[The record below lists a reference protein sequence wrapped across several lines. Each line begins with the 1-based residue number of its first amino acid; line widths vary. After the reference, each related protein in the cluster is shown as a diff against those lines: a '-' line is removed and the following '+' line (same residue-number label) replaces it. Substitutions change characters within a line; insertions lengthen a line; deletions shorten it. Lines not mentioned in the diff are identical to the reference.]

1 MSGIL
6 ETLFGGSSNNTIQPG
21 GYSPVTVN
29 TDPQGVISQALGSRW
44 GQAVAANGAVPGSDS
59 GVFSPSV
66 MERFTGYNL
75 KDGTKVNG
83 WGGMALGGL
92 SSLGNAMMA
101 KKQYGLARDSLK
113 ENMRQYNQNFAA
125 QRKMVNSQL
134 EDRQRARVASNPNEY
149 ESVGSYMSRNG
160 V

>member
-1 MSGIL
+1 MNDIL
-6 ETLFGGSSNNTIQPG
+6 STLFGGSSNNFGQPG
-21 GYSPVTVN
+21 GYSPIPGGNSYN
-29 TDPQGVISQALGSRW
+29 TQLDSLFGSTP
-44 GQAVAANGAVPGSDS
+44 AAMWSPSSAAGS
-59 GVFSPSV
+59 GVSSPTF
-66 MERFTGYNL
+66 MQNMLGYTQ

-83 WGGMALGGL
+83 WGGMALGAM